1 MRTFLFNIPDK
12 LKTVLWGEN
21 WLDIFLYLLFF
32 SFFLAPF
39 IDSPPV
45 RLLTSLLYSLLM
57 IAGVVSMSRHTSIRF
72 AAGMVAVRSH
82 QPALAEAYHA
92 DSRR

>member
-1 MRTFLFNIPDK
+1 MSTFLFNIPGK

-21 WLDIFLYLLFF
+21 WLDIFLYMLFF

-39 IDSPPV
+39 IDSPSV

-57 IAGVVSMSRHTSIRF
+57 IAGVVSMS
-72 AAGMVAVRSH
+72 
-82 QPALAEAYHA
+82 
-92 DSRR
+92 